1 MTSHDVIAMSRLGGC
16 LWRKRPQLH
25 LLWSRFLSKTT
36 KAIYCRRLRCQ
47 DFTFHTVF
55 VRSSSFVNHSGN
67 DSVEHIIMMTIRND
81 ISYKKVSKYCP
92 NIHLYIYAY
101 LNNTSFLRR
110 RENLELPKN
119 LFWLNVQSSGHDL
132 YVHAYIVI
140 MYCKRFLSVIYS
152 LSFLHSSSIQV
163 VGRID
168 H

>member
-1 MTSHDVIAMSRLGGC
+1 MTSHDVIAMSRFSGC
-16 LWRKRPQLH
+16 LWRKRPQIH

-36 KAIYCRRLRCQ
+36 KAIYYRILRCA
-47 DFTFHTVF
+47 DFTFQADFT
-55 VRSSSFVNHSGN
+55 
-67 DSVEHIIMMTIRND
+67 
-81 ISYKKVSKYCP
+81 K
-92 NIHLYIYAY
+92 AY
-101 LNNTSFLRR
+101 LSANFSVKIEIFHRTYFISDIHIYPYLNSTSVLCR
-110 RENLELPKN
+110 REKLELPKN

-163 VGRID
+163 VWRID

>member
-1 MTSHDVIAMSRLGGC
+1 MTSHDVIAMSRSSGC

-36 KAIYCRRLRCQ
+36 KAIYCRKLRRQ
-47 DFTFHTVF
+47 HFTFHTVF
-55 VRSSSFVNHSGN
+55 VRSSLFVNYSSN
-67 DSVEHIIMMTIRND
+67 DSLEHIN
-81 ISYKKVSKYCP
+81 SFCP
-92 NIHLYIYAY
+92 DIHLYIYAY
-101 LNNTSFLRR
+101 LNSTSVLCR
-110 RENLELPKN
+110 REKLELPKN

-140 MYCKRFLSVIYS
+140 MYCKIFLSVIYS

>member
-36 KAIYCRRLRCQ
+36 KAIYCRKLRCQ

-55 VRSSSFVNHSGN
+55 VRLSSFVNHSGN

-81 ISYKKVSKYCP
+81 ISYKKVSKLLPWYSS
-92 NIHLYIYAY
+92 IYICLSKQYFR
-101 LNNTSFLRR
+101 LVLTESIQ
-110 RENLELPKN
+110 LPKN

-140 MYCKRFLSVIYS
+140 MYCKRFLSVIRS

>member
-1 MTSHDVIAMSRLGGC
+1 MTSHDVIAMSRLSGC

-36 KAIYCRRLRCQ
+36 KAIYCRKLRCQ

-55 VRSSSFVNHSGN
+55 VRSSLFVNYSSN
-67 DSVEHIIMMTIRND
+67 DSLEHINSFTIRNAL
-81 ISYKKVSKYCP
+81 IF
-92 NIHLYIYAY
+92 IYIYAY
-101 LNNTSFLRR
+101 LNSTTVLCR
-110 RENLELPKN
+110 REKLELPKN

-140 MYCKRFLSVIYS
+140 MYCMRFLSVIYS
-152 LSFLHSSSIQV
+152 LSFLHSSSFQV

-168 H
+168 HKGRL